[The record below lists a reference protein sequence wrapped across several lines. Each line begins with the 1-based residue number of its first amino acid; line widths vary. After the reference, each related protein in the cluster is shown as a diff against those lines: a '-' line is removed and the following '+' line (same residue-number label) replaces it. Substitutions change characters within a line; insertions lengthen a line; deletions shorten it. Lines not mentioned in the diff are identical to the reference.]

1 MIPFSVKASPHSAF
15 HLPKHCLHICSPSSD
30 SSSIQRSL
38 LCDNPKQPGE
48 SCSSRYS
55 RGRNFIHRGRTRT
68 DLRPGCQDV
77 GCRMSVCSVDVAM
90 LTPDP
95 DQYFLFHTATA
106 LSRHPRDIPCEGW
119 DMTGMFNCQHIRPV
133 YLVML
138 AYSSLETHWPPPAS
152 VLSLTR
158 CIPDC

>member
-1 MIPFSVKASPHSAF
+1 MIPFSVKASSHSAF

-55 RGRNFIHRGRTRT
+55 RGRNFIHRGPGQICGPDVRMT
-68 DLRPGCQDV
+68 DD

-95 DQYFLFHTATA
+95 DQYFLFHAATA

-119 DMTGMFNCQHIRPV
+119 DMTGIFNCQHISPV

-138 AYSSLETHWPPPAS
+138 AY
-152 VLSLTR
+152 
-158 CIPDC
+158 